1 MKEREGE
8 AERKERE
15 REREKK
21 GRGASGEV
29 RRGIRREAEKGRVV
43 AAPALTFLYATNP
56 GGSFFL
62 GG

>member
-8 AERKERE
+8 PERKE

-43 AAPALTFLYATNP
+43 VAPALTFLYATNP
-56 GGSFFL
+56 GGSFFW